1 MKLFRL
7 IVPLLI
13 IGVIFISGC
22 TNQEGPQKAD
32 TTAKSSPTTTVTSP
46 TELKLKIG
54 EIAKTSKVEV
64 TLISAQKIKTYEYY
78 SDIFKET
85 MTQEATQGKTFVLI
99 EAEIKN
105 IGADRVF
112 VGSSQFSMTDSEG
125 YKYDPQL
132 YYGQSTDGLDMIKE
146 LYQNQKMKGKVLFE
160 VPESAIGLK
169 IQYDF
174 GNLFIGVKL
183 ATWEIS

>member
-1 MKLFRL
+1 MKRL
-7 IVPLLI
+7 LLLLSLITVIV
-13 IGVIFISGC
+13 ISGC

-32 TTAKSSPTTTVTSP
+32 TTATSSPTTTATSP
-46 TELKLKIG
+46 TELTLKVG
-54 EIAKTSKVEV
+54 ETAKTSKIEV
-64 TLISAQKIKTYEYY
+64 TVITAQKTSYYEYY
-78 SDIFKET
+78 SEILGT
-85 MTQEATQGKTFVLI
+85 MTKEASPGKTFVLI
-99 EAEIKN
+99 EVEIKN
-105 IGADRVF
+105 IGSDRVF
-112 VGSSQFSMTDSEG
+112 VGSSEFSMTDSEG

-160 VPESAIGLK
+160 VPESATGLK